1 MTIQEIQN
9 EIVEEFNLF
18 EDWMQRY
25 EYMIE
30 LGKSLPLIAP
40 EFKTDDNIIKGC
52 QSKVWVHAELID
64 NQLLFS
70 ADSDAI
76 ITKGIIAILIRAFSN
91 QHPKDILDAD
101 TNFIDQIGLKEHL
114 SPTRANGL
122 VSMIKQIKLYAIAFQ
137 TQLIKMSDNTIDTN
151 ALGEKIVTVL
161 KTIYDP
167 EIPVDIYELGLIY
180 DVFVNE
186 DHDVKVLMTLTTPN
200 CPVAE
205 TLPVEVEEKVK
216 SINEVKD
223 AEVEITFDPPWT
235 QDLMSEEAKLELGF
249 L

>member
-1 MTIQEIQN
+1 
-9 EIVEEFNLF
+9 
-18 EDWMQRY
+18 
-25 EYMIE
+25 
-30 LGKSLPLIAP
+30 
-40 EFKTDDNIIKGC
+40 
-52 QSKVWVHAELID
+52 
-64 NQLLFS
+64 
-70 ADSDAI
+70 
-76 ITKGIIAILIRAFSN
+76 
-91 QHPKDILDAD
+91 
-101 TNFIDQIGLKEHL
+101 
-114 SPTRANGL
+114 
-122 VSMIKQIKLYAIAFQ
+122 
-137 TQLIKMSDNTIDTN
+137 MSEPTIDTHD
-151 ALGEKIVTVL
+151 LGEKIVKVL
-161 KTIYDP
+161 KTIFDP

-186 DHDVKVLMTLTTPN
+186 NHDVKILMTLTTPN